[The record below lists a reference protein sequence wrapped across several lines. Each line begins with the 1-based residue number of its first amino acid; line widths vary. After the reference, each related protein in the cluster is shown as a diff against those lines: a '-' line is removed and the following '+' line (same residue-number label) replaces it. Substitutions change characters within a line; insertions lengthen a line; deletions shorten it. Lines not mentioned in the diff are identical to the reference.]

1 MITAVDTNILV
12 DILEPDPIY
21 GTMSKELFKQCLKEG
36 LVVACDV
43 VWSEVATAYGHAPDE
58 LVEALNRMGVK
69 YSAMSLEAAL
79 AAAKCWHEYRE
90 QGGTRER
97 IAADFLVGGHALIQ
111 SDRLLTRDRGFYRNY
126 FTKLQIL
133 SPQEVRP

>member
-21 GTMSKELFKQCLKEG
+21 GTLSKELFKQCLREG

-43 VWSEVATAYGHAPDE
+43 VWSEVATTYGHAPDE
-58 LVEALNRMGVK
+58 LVEALNRMGVE

-79 AAAKCWHEYRE
+79 AAAGCWYEYRE
-90 QGGTRER
+90 RGGTRER
-97 IAADFLVGGHALIQ
+97 IAADFLIGGHALKQ
-111 SDRLLTRDRGFYRNY
+111 CDRLLTRDHGFYRDY
-126 FTKLQIL
+126 FTKLHVL
-133 SPQEVRP
+133 SPKK

>member
-21 GTMSKELFKQCLKEG
+21 GTMSKELFKQCLRKG

-43 VWSEVATAYGHAPDE
+43 VWSELATAYGHAPDE
-58 LVEALNRMGVK
+58 LVEALNRMGVE
-69 YSAMSLEAAL
+69 YSAMSLKAAL
-79 AAAKCWHEYRE
+79 AAAKCWYEYRE
-90 QGGTRER
+90 QDGTREW
-97 IAADFLVGGHALIQ
+97 IAADFFLGGHALIQ

-126 FTKLQIL
+126 FTKLQVL

>member
-21 GTMSKELFKQCLKEG
+21 GTMSKELFKQCLREG

-43 VWSEVATAYGHAPDE
+43 VWSELATAYGHAPDE
-58 LVEALNRMGVK
+58 LVEALNRMGVE
-69 YSAMSLEAAL
+69 YSAMSLKAAL
-79 AAAKCWHEYRE
+79 AAAKCWYEYRE
-90 QGGTRER
+90 QGGTRKR

-126 FTKLQIL
+126 FTKLQVL

>member
-21 GTMSKELFKQCLKEG
+21 GTMSKELFKQCLREG

-43 VWSEVATAYGHAPDE
+43 VWSELATAYGHAPDE
-58 LVEALNRMGVK
+58 LVEALNRMGVE
-69 YSAMSLEAAL
+69 YSAMSLKAAL
-79 AAAKCWHEYRE
+79 AAAKCWYEYRE

-126 FTKLQIL
+126 FTKLQVL